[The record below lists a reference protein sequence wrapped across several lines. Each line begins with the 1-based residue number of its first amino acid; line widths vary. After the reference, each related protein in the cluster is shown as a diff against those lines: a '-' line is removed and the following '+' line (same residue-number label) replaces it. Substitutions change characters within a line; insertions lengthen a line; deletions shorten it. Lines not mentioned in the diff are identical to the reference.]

1 MSNSVSNYQKEMH
14 NNLGFFATWLPAAQ
28 IQLGDFGTFEAGRFR
43 RVGTLKELG
52 INHDSSQKGRPQ
64 NLSYS
69 AATERT
75 VGGAAEA
82 SSTVPIASSQ
92 ISIRFTKAGGY
103 VFEATGVRSV
113 ELTDRMALASQILD
127 SFAKGKWKKE
137 WLLVDGMYE
146 AASATIIVSE
156 DASSEIVFNATAN
169 VPLGS
174 LPLADPKLG
183 LTISSLSGRIVHVVA
198 EKNLTPLYSCLRV
211 HDPLFGAAS
220 LRPARD
226 AQSSAT
232 SVPMVRVAIEDLLNS

>member
-1 MSNSVSNYQKEMH
+1 MSSPVSNYQKEMH

-43 RVGTLKELG
+43 RVGTLKELE
-52 INHDSSQKGRPQ
+52 INFESSEKGKPQ
-64 NLSYS
+64 SLSYS

-82 SSTVPIASSQ
+82 SSTVPVVSSQ

-113 ELTDRMALASQILD
+113 ELTDRIALAIKILD
-127 SFAKGKWKKE
+127 SYAKNEWKKE
-137 WLLVDGMYE
+137 WLLVDGLYE

-156 DASSEIVFNATAN
+156 DASSEIVFNGTAN
-169 VPLGS
+169 IPLGS
-174 LPLADPKLG
+174 LPLTNPTLG
-183 LTISSLSGRIVHVVA
+183 LTISSQSGRIVHVVA
-198 EKNLTPLYSCLRV
+198 EKNLTPLYSCLRL
-211 HDPLFGAAS
+211 HNPLFGAPS

-226 AQSSAT
+226 AQSSAK
-232 SVPMVRVAIEDLLNS
+232 SVPMVRVKIDDLLNS